1 MGLCLGKRT
10 FQNSD
15 SVSPLH
21 DPDSCQGGLRCTPG
35 QPLIVSGGCCHFVLG
50 CAWVWVWSQQ
60 LIDQVILLLASEL
73 LRFLSFAKDW
83 LVDWRGWE
91 MTVVRAWGD
100 TVKCRWVG
108 RMPTRVS
115 VQAWHFCK
123 EKERVRCR
131 DPLLL
136 SGAFCF
142 ICGLQT
148 EVWLGCKTQ
157 TRRRARKELASVPW
171 SWCYSLL

>member
-1 MGLCLGKRT
+1 MILTAVREGFSAL
-10 FQNSD
+10 
-15 SVSPLH
+15 
-21 DPDSCQGGLRCTPG
+21 QGNPWLWAEVVVILFLR
-35 QPLIVSGGCCHFVLG
+35 VLE
-50 CAWVWVWSQQ
+50 CEWRCQQ
-60 LIDQVILLLASEL
+60 LIDQVILLLASKL
-73 LRFLSFAKDW
+73 LCFLSFAKDW

-91 MTVVRAWGD
+91 MTVVRALGD

-123 EKERVRCR
+123 EKEHVQCG
-131 DPLLL
+131 DSLSLL
-136 SGAFCF
+136 GAFCF
-142 ICGLQT
+142 LCGLQS